1 MQTNADNEN
10 ENENIVV
17 NENIV
22 LPLKKAKKNV
32 TEFIMPTK
40 ENYSILLSQNY
51 TIKQLKEIAT
61 HYKIK
66 LGGASVKADLILKI
80 YNYFK
85 FYDNAV
91 IIQRTWRNYL
101 FKEYN
106 NLRGPA
112 RFKRSLCVNET
123 DFFTMDEVKD
133 IPYEQFYSF
142 KDVDDTIYG
151 FDMMSIYNLFDKG
164 YDKITNPYNRNPFP
178 KLVKKNM
185 LKIIWLGRVFKDTIL
200 LTMNDPAMPN
210 AMPSPN
216 ELPTTEQR
224 ITSLFHDIDILG
236 NYTSANWFISLE
248 MPALIRFMIEL
259 HDIWNYRANL
269 SEDVRREICPNY
281 RNLFRIMQTTDIR
294 TLNMP
299 LLHNITLSA
308 MEMLVRTGINNDSR
322 CLGANYV
329 LCALTIVSPEAAIA
343 LPWLYQSVI

>member
-1 MQTNADNEN
+1 MQTDAY
-10 ENENIVV
+10 NENIIV
-17 NENIV
+17 NENVIP
-22 LPLKKAKKNV
+22 PLKKAKKSV
-32 TEFIMPTK
+32 AEFIMPTK

-91 IIQRTWRNYL
+91 IIQRTWRKYL

-106 NLRGPA
+106 TLRGPA

-123 DFFTMDEVKD
+123 DFFTMDELKD

-142 KDVDDTIYG
+142 KDIDETIYG

-178 KLVKKNM
+178 KLVRKNM

-200 LTMNDPAMPN
+200 LTMNDAPLPN
-210 AMPSPN
+210 DTTNAPLPSPPN
-216 ELPTTEQR
+216 TEQR

-248 MPALIRFMIEL
+248 MGSLIRFMIEL

-269 SEDVRREICPNY
+269 SEDVRREICPQY
-281 RNLFRIMQTTDIR
+281 RNLFRVMQTTDMR
-294 TLNMP
+294 TLNLS

-308 MEMLVRTGINNDSR
+308 MELLVRTGINHDSR

>member
-1 MQTNADNEN
+1 MQTNADN

-106 NLRGPA
+106 TLRGPA

-200 LTMNDPAMPN
+200 LTMNDAPTPN
-210 AMPSPN
+210 AMSPPN
-216 ELPTTEQR
+216 DLPTTEQR

-248 MPALIRFMIEL
+248 MGALIRFMIEL

-294 TLNMP
+294 TLNLP

-308 MEMLVRTGINNDSR
+308 MELLVRTGINHDSR

>member
-1 MQTNADNEN
+1 MQTDADNDVN
-10 ENENIVV
+10 ENVV
-17 NENIV
+17 LNENIV

-32 TEFIMPTK
+32 AEFVMPTK

-106 NLRGPA
+106 TLRGPA

-142 KDVDDTIYG
+142 KDIDDTIYG

-200 LTMNDPAMPN
+200 LTMNDAPMPN

-269 SEDVRREICPNY
+269 TEDVRREICPNY
-281 RNLFRIMQTTDIR
+281 RNLFRIMQSTDIR
-294 TLNMP
+294 TLNLP